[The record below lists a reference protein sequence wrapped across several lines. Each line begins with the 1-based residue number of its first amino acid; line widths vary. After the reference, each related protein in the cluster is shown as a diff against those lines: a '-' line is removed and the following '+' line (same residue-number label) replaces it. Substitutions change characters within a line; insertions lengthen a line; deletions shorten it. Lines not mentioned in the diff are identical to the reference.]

1 KGLARMSACIG
12 ATSSTRNSSGMYMA
26 TQEACFP
33 TGIPTRCPLYPR
45 KRTCAVQDT
54 MSALGQKRTHA
65 VQQTAPSF
73 EHFVTEREQ
82 RRWRSQRG
90 RDGAYFQ
97 ISSALSTYTLDTLTA
112 SAIPRKLWRDLLA
125 RSSPVPSCATG
136 P

>member
-1 KGLARMSACIG
+1 MSALGHKQTCAVHQPMSALHPI
-12 ATSSTRNSSGMYMA
+12 ATAKADIRKRS
-26 TQEACFP
+26 CL
-33 TGIPTRCPLYPR
+33 LYPQ
-45 KRTCAVQDT
+45 KRTCAVHQP

-73 EHFVTEREQ
+73 EHFVSEREQ

-112 SAIPRKLWRDLLA
+112 SAIPRKLWRNLLA
-125 RSSPVPSCATG
+125 RSSPAPSCATG